1 MRCDKLASALQHHN
15 ALRGETAK
23 SCDSGL
29 STKVGAK
36 LPEGLFQISS
46 IWKRAKLASSG
57 NKFFSRFHTIRIK
70 IEQLFLMRKKIS

>member
-1 MRCDKLASALQHHN
+1 MGCDKLASALQHHN
-15 ALRGETAK
+15 ALRVKQQNRVTVVLVQKLAP
-23 SCDSGL
+23 SC
-29 STKVGAK
+29 
-36 LPEGLFQISS
+36 PEGLFQISS

>member
-36 LPEGLFQISS
+36 LSRGTISDIVYLEACETGL
-46 IWKRAKLASSG
+46 
-57 NKFFSRFHTIRIK
+57 
-70 IEQLFLMRKKIS
+70 

>member
-36 LPEGLFQISS
+36 LSRGTISDIVYLEACETGLQ
-46 IWKRAKLASSG
+46 
-57 NKFFSRFHTIRIK
+57 
-70 IEQLFLMRKKIS
+70 RK